1 MDVASALRFEAELTY
16 GRVPTAAPLM
26 TAGEIRD
33 RLVGERLES
42 ATHIAVV
49 DDDRLVGLARL
60 EDVLAARPPSPWES

>member
-1 MDVASALRFEAELTY
+1 MDVAPGLRFEAALTY

-33 RLVGERLES
+33 RLVGERFES
-42 ATHIAVV
+42 AAHIAVV